1 MAVKTPLKW
10 VGSKVRLMPQLRGH
24 LPEGKRLVEPFAGSC
39 AVMMNTD
46 YDEYLIADLN
56 PDLVNLYKAMAYHT
70 DAFLMELEALFS
82 AGALGEQE
90 SRAVFYYA
98 VRDAFNLSGKGVG
111 AESIEAAARF
121 MYLNR
126 HGFNGLCRYNRRG
139 QFNVPFG
146 KYKTNY
152 FPLKE
157 VRAFAEKAKRAT
169 FITAHYSETLALVRA
184 GDVVYCD
191 PPYLT
196 ESGNFTSYTEN
207 GFSHLDQGR
216 LARKLRRL
224 AENGVSIVASNSD
237 LEMVH
242 YLYTGFEAV
251 KVNAPRSVG
260 AAAESQKSA
269 SELILKLPVSTA
281 SSAGVVAQ

>member
-24 LPEGKRLVEPFAGSC
+24 LPEGKRPVEPFAGSC

-82 AGALGEQE
+82 TGALGEQE
-90 SRAVFYYA
+90 SRAIFYYA
-98 VRDAFNLSGKGVG
+98 VRDAFNLSGKALG
-111 AESIEAAARF
+111 AESVEAAARF

-146 KYKTNY
+146 KYKTTISR
-152 FPLKE
+152 LK
-157 VRAFAEKAKRAT
+157 
-169 FITAHYSETLALVRA
+169 
-184 GDVVYCD
+184 
-191 PPYLT
+191 
-196 ESGNFTSYTEN
+196 
-207 GFSHLDQGR
+207 
-216 LARKLRRL
+216 
-224 AENGVSIVASNSD
+224 
-237 LEMVH
+237 
-242 YLYTGFEAV
+242 
-251 KVNAPRSVG
+251 
-260 AAAESQKSA
+260 KSA
-269 SELILKLPVSTA
+269 HLLKRQSVQR
-281 SSAGVVAQ
+281 SSPRITPKRLRWFVPGMWSIAIRHT

>member
-1 MAVKTPLKW
+1 
-10 VGSKVRLMPQLRGH
+10 MPQLRDH

-70 DAFLMELEALFS
+70 DAFLMELETLFS

-90 SRAVFYYA
+90 SRAIFYYA
-98 VRDAFNLSGKGVG
+98 VRDAFNSSGKGLG
-111 AESIEAAARF
+111 SESVEAAARF

-146 KYKTNY
+146 KYKKNY

-157 VRAFAEKAKRAT
+157 VRAFAERQSVQPSLQRITLKRWRWFVPGMW
-169 FITAHYSETLALVRA
+169 FIAIRHT
-184 GDVVYCD
+184 
-191 PPYLT
+191 
-196 ESGNFTSYTEN
+196 
-207 GFSHLDQGR
+207 
-216 LARKLRRL
+216 
-224 AENGVSIVASNSD
+224 
-237 LEMVH
+237 
-242 YLYTGFEAV
+242 
-251 KVNAPRSVG
+251 
-260 AAAESQKSA
+260 
-269 SELILKLPVSTA
+269 
-281 SSAGVVAQ
+281 

>member
-10 VGSKVRLMPQLRGH
+10 VGSKVRIMPQLLDH

-70 DAFLMELEALFS
+70 DAFLMELETLFS

-90 SRAVFYYA
+90 SRAIFYYA
-98 VRDAFNLSGKGVG
+98 VRDAFNSSGKGLG
-111 AESIEAAARF
+111 SESVEAAARF

-146 KYKTNY
+146 KYKKNY

-157 VRAFAEKAKRAT
+157 VRAFAERQSVQPSLQRITPKHWRWFVQGMW
-169 FITAHYSETLALVRA
+169 FIAIRHT
-184 GDVVYCD
+184 
-191 PPYLT
+191 
-196 ESGNFTSYTEN
+196 
-207 GFSHLDQGR
+207 
-216 LARKLRRL
+216 
-224 AENGVSIVASNSD
+224 
-237 LEMVH
+237 
-242 YLYTGFEAV
+242 
-251 KVNAPRSVG
+251 
-260 AAAESQKSA
+260 
-269 SELILKLPVSTA
+269 
-281 SSAGVVAQ
+281 